1 MLRLRA
7 LLARRALERDMQ
19 EEMRAHLD
27 RATERLAARGLSPAD
42 ARLAARRE
50 FGNVTVIQE
59 HARDARGARW
69 IETLIAD
76 LRFAVRYFARNKLT
90 TSAIVAMLALGIG
103 ANTVIFSVLRAYVQR
118 PIPAVPEDDS
128 QVRVH
133 GLEQSA
139 QGARW
144 RLREFSYPELLEL
157 ASRRETF
164 TGVAG
169 WMEDD
174 VVLNATDT
182 SEARG
187 VNAEFVTPNYFSL
200 LGVPLAAG
208 PGFALG
214 DAGTPDFAAVI
225 SFDAARALFGT
236 PGEAVGRQMLVND
249 VPVRVAGVAPPRF
262 GGIRESRPRLWLPL
276 SARADIARTS
286 PRWLE
291 RPTLSLFARLAPSV
305 THDQAT
311 VIAGEVAKRML
322 PDSAARVGAGRS
334 SQVLA
339 IRSRPPELTGGVGR
353 ILEFTM
359 IGVIALLILLVAC
372 TNVSSLMVAS
382 AVTRRH
388 EIAVRLSIGASR
400 ARLLRQLLT
409 ESSMLAIAG
418 GTLGLLIYWS
428 IIRILAS
435 RGDLTM
441 EIAPDPGTVAFTMVF
456 ALGTGI
462 LFGLSPAL
470 HATRSDV
477 ATALRDSGTGGTHR
491 SRLQSG
497 FVVAQIVCSQPLL
510 LLLGSVLVTTVV
522 DEKPIAASVSDHVIS
537 AGFRPLTST
546 GGPGQRQQ
554 VVDSLALFL
563 ARQPGVVSVV
573 PEATTFDIRNVIVP
587 GASTTEGAS
596 QAAIEPRRVSLD
608 GTAPGYFAILDVPI
622 ILGRD
627 LTLADTLGADYAV
640 VIDSDLARALWNGAN
655 PIGKTLLSVDWRDGA
670 ADSIGMQ
677 VVGVYDVSVATTSG
691 AGTHVHTANGKRWR
705 RDALLIR
712 TPGPAQAYLP
722 TLRTIIR
729 TEAPGLPLSR
739 IETLSDINDQDRR
752 ETLVA
757 AGAIGGAGALA
768 LFLAALGLYSVVALA
783 VTQRR
788 REIGIRL
795 AVGARP
801 LEVAVM
807 FLASGVRLSGLGLA
821 LGLPVSL
828 LAFQL
833 LLRNESIP
841 PSVDMWVIGVGN
853 ALVVLLVASAAAW
866 LPARRA
872 ALVDP
877 ATTLRVE

>member
-1 MLRLRA
+1 
-7 LLARRALERDMQ
+7 
-19 EEMRAHLD
+19 
-27 RATERLAARGLSPAD
+27 
-42 ARLAARRE
+42 
-50 FGNVTVIQE
+50 
-59 HARDARGARW
+59 
-69 IETLIAD
+69 
-76 LRFAVRYFARNKLT
+76 
-90 TSAIVAMLALGIG
+90 
-103 ANTVIFSVLRAYVQR
+103 
-118 PIPAVPEDDS
+118 
-128 QVRVH
+128 
-133 GLEQSA
+133 
-139 QGARW
+139 
-144 RLREFSYPELLEL
+144 
-157 ASRRETF
+157 
-164 TGVAG
+164 
-169 WMEDD
+169 
-174 VVLNATDT
+174 VLNATDS

-187 VNAEFVTPNYFSL
+187 FNAEFVTPNYFSL
-200 LGVPLAAG
+200 LGVPLVAG
-208 PGFALG
+208 PGFARG
-214 DAGTPDFAAVI
+214 DAATPDFAAVI
-225 SFDAARALFGT
+225 SFDAARTLFGA
-236 PGEAVGRQMLVND
+236 PGGAVGRQLLVND
-249 VPVRVAGVAPPRF
+249 VPVRVAGVGPPRF
-262 GGIRESRPRLWLPL
+262 GGITESRPRLWLPL
-276 SARADIARTS
+276 SARADIARRS
-286 PRWLE
+286 PRWLDT
-291 RPTLSLFARLAPSV
+291 PTLSLFARLAPSV
-305 THDQAT
+305 TLGQAT
-311 VIAGEVAKRML
+311 AIAHDVARRML
-322 PDSAARVGAGRS
+322 PDSAARVGAARS

-353 ILEFTM
+353 ILEFTL

-382 AVTRRH
+382 AVSRRH
-388 EIAVRLSIGASR
+388 EIGVRLSIGASR

-418 GTLGLLIYWS
+418 GMLGLLVYWS
-428 IIRILAS
+428 IIRIVAS

-441 EIAPDPGTVAFTMVF
+441 EIAPDLGTLAFTMVF

-477 ATALRDSGTGGTHR
+477 ATALRDSGTGGTRR

-510 LLLGSVLVTTVV
+510 LMLGSVLVTTIA
-522 DEKPIAASVSDHVIS
+522 DERPIRAAVSDHVIS

-546 GGPGQRQQ
+546 GGPGQRQE

-563 ARQPGVVSVV
+563 ARQPGVVSAV
-573 PEATTFDIRNVIVP
+573 PEATTFDIRNITVP
-587 GASTTEGAS
+587 RASATATEGAS
-596 QAAIEPRRVSLD
+596 QAPIEPRRVSLE

-627 LTLADTLGADYAV
+627 LTLTDTLGADYNV
-640 VIDSDLARALWNGAN
+640 VIDSDLARALWDGAN
-655 PIGKTLLSVDWRDGA
+655 PIGKTVVSVDWREGA
-670 ADSIGMQ
+670 ADSIAMPI
-677 VVGVYDVSVATTSG
+677 VGVYDASVATTSG
-691 AGTHVHTANGKRWR
+691 AGTHVYTANGKRWR

-729 TEAPGLPLSR
+729 EEAPGMPLSR
-739 IETLSDINDQDRR
+739 IETLSDINDQNRR
-752 ETLVA
+752 ETILA
-757 AGAIGGAGALA
+757 TGAIGGAGALA
-768 LFLAALGLYSVVALA
+768 LFIASLGLYSVVALA

-801 LEVAVM
+801 LEVALM

-828 LAFQL
+828 LAFHV

-841 PSVDMWVIGVGN
+841 PSVDMWVIGVGI
-853 ALVVLLVASAAAW
+853 ALVILLVASAAAW